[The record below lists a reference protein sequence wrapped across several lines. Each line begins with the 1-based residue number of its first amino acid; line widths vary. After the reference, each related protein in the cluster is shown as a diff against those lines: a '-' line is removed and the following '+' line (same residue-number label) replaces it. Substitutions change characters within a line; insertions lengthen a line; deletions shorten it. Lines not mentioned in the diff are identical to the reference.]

1 MFKLFRNEVKKDQAT
16 KDLIDCYRKQHE
28 MLEMSLRE
36 LEKENKKLDKI
47 LKKMNK

>member
-1 MFKLFRNEVKKDQAT
+1 MFKMFRNEVKKDQTT
-16 KDLIDCYRKQHE
+16 KDLIDCYRKQQA

-47 LKKMNK
+47 LAKMNR